1 MNNEVGDLVRQI
13 ELLRRRASAA
23 EERLT
28 ALEKVGDKPVEK
40 PSKVKITMEYIKKV
54 VIDKYPDFKFISN
67 QGESYEIACNSREYW
82 VSSDSE
88 GVWIMAYNSIVG
100 YDNALPLDYFDNE

>member
-1 MNNEVGDLVRQI
+1 M
-13 ELLRRRASAA
+13 ELSVWDMPS
-23 EERLT
+23 ERPLT
-28 ALEKVGDKPVEK
+28 SSKMSSSSKRMTLED
-40 PSKVKITMEYIKKV
+40 IKKV

>member
-1 MNNEVGDLVRQI
+1 MSDSILSV
-13 ELLRRRASAA
+13 LRGMEDRIA
-23 EERLT
+23 
-28 ALEKVGDKPVEK
+28 ALEDKVGDKPADTPCKGKMTIEHL
-40 PSKVKITMEYIKKV
+40 KKV